1 MREYITEMTV
11 INQKEDLLGWSMT
24 EFPKLLDAQTNIK
37 PYEDLWRLLRDFE
50 SSFLGWTK

>member
-1 MREYITEMTV
+1 
-11 INQKEDLLGWSMT
+11 MT
-24 EFPKLLDAQTNIK
+24 EFPKLLDAQNNIK